1 MMIKIGDIKRSELNS
16 PIMREQLFKPFL
28 TRDFVDPPMTE
39 NIAELRKERD
49 YWLDMFKRRRNEI
62 EKLRTRKTMV
72 QIKKV
77 KLGPKDTLVIQAP
90 GMITDDTVKRLVKYA
105 KKCGIKMLVMADG
118 LKVKRII
125 RK

>member
-1 MMIKIGDIKRSELNS
+1 
-16 PIMREQLFKPFL
+16 
-28 TRDFVDPPMTE
+28 MTE
-39 NIAELRKERD
+39 SIIELRKERD

-105 KKCGIKMLVMADG
+105 KKCGIKMFVMADG